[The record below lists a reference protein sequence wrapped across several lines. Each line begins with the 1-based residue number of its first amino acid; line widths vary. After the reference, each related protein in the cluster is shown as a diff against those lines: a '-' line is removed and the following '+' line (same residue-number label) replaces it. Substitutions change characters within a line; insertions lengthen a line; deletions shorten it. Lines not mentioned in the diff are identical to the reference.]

1 METEIERRNASGYN
15 KAASLLADLKTIV
28 EQNGGTADFI
38 RRLHSI
44 HERHAQKGR
53 FIDRLNAFDY
63 PAQAKLGPRSDP
75 SRTSC
80 P

>member
-53 FIDRLNAFDY
+53 FIDRLNAFD
-63 PAQAKLGPRSDP
+63 
-75 SRTSC
+75 
-80 P
+80 